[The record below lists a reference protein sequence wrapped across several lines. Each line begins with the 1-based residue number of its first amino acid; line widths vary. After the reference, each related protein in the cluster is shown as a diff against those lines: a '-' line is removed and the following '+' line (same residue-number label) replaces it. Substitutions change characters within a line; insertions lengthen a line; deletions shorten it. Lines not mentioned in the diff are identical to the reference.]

1 MLIVVFMISFLLIFN
16 FIYSQNRKESKKE
29 KISLFM
35 VILITTLF
43 SLIIT
48 ATMALFLFILLGSTS
63 IVTIL
68 FSLHI
73 GKNQLVILAISFFV
87 YLFIFANFIEFPVK
101 YIIGSSIYYVLV
113 LALIRI
119 SIFYLI
125 GNAVGLSQTVSITIA
140 TGVTFITVLI
150 EVLYHLKQKNNRK

>member
-1 MLIVVFMISFLLIFN
+1 MISFLLIFN